1 MNALMKGFVVAA
13 IQVLLVAS
21 VGAKYLYD
29 RASYPRVWVEAAP
42 YDPDLPIR
50 GRYVSV
56 TVLVD
61 AKRSTTPEAPA
72 ESGAP
77 EMFVGRLELNGD
89 RLVAV
94 ADNNGRHW
102 FSHRPCANARCWQ
115 LGEPLAYFIPEHV
128 ADPSRRPAGESLW
141 VEVTVP
147 PKGAPRPIQLGVKKA
162 AGAVAPLDLRDE

>member
-1 MNALMKGFVVAA
+1 MSPLVKGLVVAV

-29 RASYPRVWVEAAP
+29 RANYPRVWVQTVP

-50 GRYVSV
+50 GRYVSIA
-56 TVLVD
+56 VLVD
-61 AKRSTTPEAPA
+61 AQRLAKPEAPP

-77 EMFVGRLELNGD
+77 AMFVGRLEVKGE

-94 ADNNGRHW
+94 EDSDGRHW
-102 FSHRPCANARCWQ
+102 VSSRSCGKAQCWQ
-115 LGEPLAYFIPEHV
+115 LAEPLAYFIPEHV

-147 PKGAPRPIQLGVKKA
+147 PTGAPRPIRLGTRREGDPTVT
-162 AGAVAPLDLRDE
+162 PLILR